1 MPDRAYRSVQELD
14 LSLQVRAE
22 AVLARLPL
30 RPGTLVGDLGCGTGC
45 FSAELARHGC
55 RVLCVDV
62 SAMNL
67 EALERI
73 YPDLVQQGLLTPVH
87 GDLGELPL
95 DSGILD
101 VACCLE
107 VLEYIED
114 DRGALAEVARVLKPG
129 GTLVLTVPNRRA
141 PLPLVERLGLQSV
154 HDRPGPE
161 RHVRPGYEA
170 REIGAL
176 LSQAG
181 FGIRT
186 VTGVGGT
193 LYRACA
199 GFVSLVHL
207 AYRRVHRQHDWTWA
221 DVEQDAASLPLRLY
235 ASVFPALLSLSRLD
249 RGDEEPARRSSL
261 LVVATKPA

>member
-1 MPDRAYRSVQELD
+1 MPARAYRSVQELD

-30 RPGTLVGDLGCGTGC
+30 RTGSLVGDLGCGTGC
-45 FSAELARHGC
+45 FSAELARAGC

-62 SAMNL
+62 SAANL

-87 GDLGELPL
+87 GDLSELPL
-95 DSGILD
+95 ASGTLD
-101 VACCLE
+101 VACCME
-107 VLEYIED
+107 VLEHVED
-114 DRGALAEVARVLKPG
+114 DRRALAEIARVLKPG
-129 GTLVLTVPNRRA
+129 GTLALTVPNRRA
-141 PLPLVERLGLQSV
+141 PLPFVERLGLQSV

-161 RHVRPGYEA
+161 QHVRPGYEA
-170 REIGAL
+170 SEISAL
-176 LSQAG
+176 MAQAG
-181 FGIRT
+181 LGVGT

-207 AYRRVHRQHDWTWA
+207 AYRRARRQPDWTWA
-221 DVEQDAASLPLRLY
+221 DVEQDAASLPLRVY
-235 ASVFPALLSLSRLD
+235 ASAFPALLSLSRLD
-249 RGDEEPARRSSL
+249 RGGDDPARRSSL
-261 LVVATKPA
+261 LVVATKLA